1 MANPVPF
8 SLRVR
13 FAKPSQEGGD
23 ALAAAREVSAPNEG
37 MRRAITRG
45 AQKLV
50 LKAQKDRFTGQG
62 PFPVAESRLGVVSG
76 RLRRDLHAE
85 EAVMSATGYTVRM
98 GATVEYFG
106 AHERGFQGTVQ
117 VPAHT
122 REAYT
127 VNRKPI
133 SRTGKNGK
141 TVSIRANQFSVLP
154 TSVRAHT
161 RKMKVPARK
170 PLATAITQHGGAT
183 FGREISKEVRKP

>member
-85 EAVMSATGYTVRM
+85 EAVMSSTGYTVRM

-117 VPAHT
+117 VKQHVRYP
-122 REAYT
+122 
-127 VNRKPI
+127 RK
-133 SRTGKNGK
+133 SMVRMRKGKQ
-141 TVSIRANQFSVLP
+141 VSIRLVDKSRP
-154 TSVRAHT
+154 ISVRSHT

-170 PLATAITQHGGAT
+170 PLATAITQHGGET
-183 FGREISKEVRKP
+183 FGAEISKEVRKP